1 MMWIK
6 TSLLLIAIVSITACV
21 NKDMSDL
28 QAYVST
34 TKTQKGHVEPL
45 PEFITKPPYAYA
57 AREVRDPFKA
67 VVDIEV
73 TTGPYRGPKPDA
85 HRPREPLEDYS
96 LDSLRMVGSLA
107 QNDSEWV
114 LIKDPDGLLHR
125 VSEGHYIGR
134 NYGKVISITEEEV
147 MLVELVSN
155 RKGGWIERDAAIAI
169 SE

>member
-1 MMWIK
+1 MIWINR
-6 TSLLLIAIVSITACV
+6 TLLLIAILSITACV

-28 QAYVST
+28 QAYVSI

-45 PEFITKPPYAYA
+45 PEFITQPPYAYA
-57 AREVRDPFKA
+57 AGEVRDPFKA

-107 QNDSEWV
+107 QNDNEWV

-134 NYGKVISITEEEV
+134 NYGKIISISEEEV

-155 RKGGWIERDAAIAI
+155 KKGGWTKRDAAIAI

>member
-45 PEFITKPPYAYA
+45 PEFITQPPYAYA
-57 AREVRDPFKA
+57 ARDVRDPFKA

-107 QNDSEWV
+107 QNDNEWV

-134 NYGKVISITEEEV
+134 SYGKIVSISEEEV

>member
-1 MMWIK
+1 MIWIK
-6 TSLLLIAIVSITACV
+6 RTLLFIAMLSITACV

-28 QAYVST
+28 NAFVSK
-34 TKTQKGHVEPL
+34 TKTKKGHVEPL
-45 PEFITKPPYAYA
+45 PELKTQSPFAYA
-57 AREVRDPFKA
+57 AREIRDPFKA

-73 TTGPYRGPKPDA
+73 TSGPYRGPKPDA
-85 HRPREPLEDYS
+85 HRPREPLEDFS

-107 QNDSEWV
+107 QNDNQWV

-125 VSEGHYIGR
+125 VSAGHYIGR

-147 MLVELVSN
+147 SLVELVSD
-155 RKGGWIERDAAIAI
+155 RKGGWIERDASIAI

>member
-1 MMWIK
+1 MIWIK
-6 TSLLLIAIVSITACV
+6 RTLILIAMLSITACV

-28 QAYVST
+28 QAFVSK
-34 TKTQKGHVEPL
+34 TKTKKGHVEPL
-45 PEFITKPPYAYA
+45 PEFKTQPPYAYA
-57 AREVRDPFKA
+57 AREIRDPFKA

-73 TTGPYRGPKPDA
+73 TSGPYRGPKPDA
-85 HRPREPLEDYS
+85 HRPREPLEDFS

-107 QNDSEWV
+107 QNDNQWV

-125 VSEGHYIGR
+125 VSAGHYIGR

-147 MLVELVSN
+147 TLVELTSD
-155 RKGGWIERDAAIAI
+155 RKGGWIERDASIAI